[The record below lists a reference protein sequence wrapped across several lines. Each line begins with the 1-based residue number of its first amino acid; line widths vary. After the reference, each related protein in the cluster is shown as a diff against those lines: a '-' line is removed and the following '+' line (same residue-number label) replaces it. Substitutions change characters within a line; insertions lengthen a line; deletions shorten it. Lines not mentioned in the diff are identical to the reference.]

1 MSGQRRL
8 TGEGGT
14 SSAAV
19 GGASADTRRALL
31 AETRRLGHIGGAH
44 AAASPAAVALAYDRV
59 DQRLDKWLRLAER
72 RREEAAEWPSDRAR
86 WDRLIEAVT
95 RPRRP
100 SDTSYEGLAFLVSG
114 ARELFRALLRTAPP
128 FLPVAEVGRRIDR
141 QIAAGVYAP
150 GTTLSKSGIAD
161 VLCVPVD
168 SVSLALSDLAHS
180 GTIEAKANGRFRI
193 PHPDCD
199 GRARQLATWLRELV
213 AAGVYPP
220 GSVLPRCGELARV
233 LVTSQEPLTEALC
246 LLVEDGTL
254 ACAPQRPPTVRAVK
268 VAARSATKTL
278 PGLAEPAH
286 DVPPTPAGIRESVRT
301 VHVWWTSRLA
311 PHPSRIDRCVDQLCT
326 AAHHLEA
333 RARSAAGALAAEE
346 PGLRSVIARM
356 KVTAAAV
363 RQAVG
368 ENRLWLTAC
377 LATAVHDVLAIVER
391 LEGYADGSAA

>member
-1 MSGQRRL
+1 MSGQRHL
-8 TGEGGT
+8 KAEGGT

-31 AETRRLGHIGGAH
+31 AETQRLGYYGRAR
-44 AAASPAAVALAYDRV
+44 AAASPAAVAIAYDRLN
-59 DQRLDKWLRLAER
+59 QRLDKWVRSAER
-72 RREEAAEWPSDRAR
+72 RRDEAAEWPSDRAR
-86 WDRLIEAVT
+86 WDQLIEAVT
-95 RPRRP
+95 RARRP
-100 SDTSYEGLAFLVSG
+100 SDTSYEGLTLLVNG
-114 ARELFRALLRTAPP
+114 ARELFRALLSTAPP

-150 GTTLSKSGIAD
+150 GTTLSKSEIAD
-161 VLCVPVD
+161 VLCVPVA

-180 GTIEAKANGRFRI
+180 GTIEAEANGRFRI
-193 PHPDCD
+193 PHPDGD
-199 GRARQLATWLRELV
+199 DRARQLATWLRELV
-213 AAGVYPP
+213 TAGVYPP
-220 GSVLPRCGELARV
+220 GSVLPHRRELARV

-254 ACAPQRPPTVRAVK
+254 VCTPQRPVTVRAVK
-268 VAARSATKTL
+268 VAAHSATRPL
-278 PGLAEPAH
+278 PRLVEPAH
-286 DVPPTPAGIRESVRT
+286 GVPPTPAGIRESVRT

-311 PHPSRIDRCVDQLCT
+311 PHPSRIDRCVDQLCA

-333 RARSAAGALAAEE
+333 RARSAAGALANEE

-363 RQAVG
+363 RQAAG
-368 ENRLWLTAC
+368 ENRLWRTAC